1 MRTLLIALTV
11 LLLASPAAPAAP
23 TPVHEVRAA
32 QAEEAFVGGLL
43 VPGPAPETLL
53 VKSYPDRPSIATYDV
68 ALTALWLLERGRRDE
83 AGRLLAGVAALQYA
97 DGSVPFSF
105 ELPAPKPEVAYVR
118 SGAIAWVGYA
128 AARYL
133 NDAAEGPHREV
144 IAAMAHRLAA
154 YLLAHRVTVGGD
166 RREGLV
172 TGGAGRFKYEI
183 TAKGITE
190 TLVPG
195 ELSWASTEHNIDAFF
210 FLRQL
215 ARATENP
222 RYQRAAE
229 EIAGAIVARLW
240 DEAAGQF
247 YQGVDRRPDPTRA
260 LDCASWGALF
270 LLAVGDEARAQ
281 RAYLA
286 AEQLYVATDRVGG
299 HKPYAK
305 RALIESRALA
315 EHFGETRRW
324 DEFSAVWPE
333 GSAGVALAA
342 WRLGYL
348 KRARE
353 ILGEMEKLRTP
364 AGGLPC
370 LTREIPMEF
379 TAAPALAGT
388 VWVSLVRAEMGAGPS
403 RAMIWGGARRSP

>member
-1 MRTLLIALTV
+1 MRSLLIALS
-11 LLLASPAAPAAP
+11 LFQLALPAAPP
-23 TPVHEVRAA
+23 PED
-32 QAEEAFVGGLL
+32 AFLGSLL

-53 VKSYPDRPSIATYDV
+53 VKSYADRPSISTYDV
-68 ALTALWLLERGRRDE
+68 GLETLWLLERGRRDE

-133 NDAAEGPHREV
+133 NDAPDGPHREA

-154 YLLAHRVTVGGD
+154 YLLEHRVTTEGD
-166 RREGLV
+166 RREGLI
-172 TGGAGRFKYEI
+172 TGGAGRYRYDVTE
-183 TAKGITE
+183 AGIQE

-195 ELSWASTEHNIDAFF
+195 ALSWVSAEHNIDAYF

-215 ARATENP
+215 GRATENA
-222 RYQRAAE
+222 RYQAAAE
-229 EIAGAIVARLW
+229 QLARAVVERMW
-240 DEAAGQF
+240 DEPAGQF
-247 YQGVDRRPDPTRA
+247 FQGLDRKPDPTPA

-270 LLAVGDEARAQ
+270 LLAIGDRQRAE
-281 RAYLA
+281 RAYLV
-286 AEQLYVATDRVGG
+286 AERTYAVTAPERQVAGHRPYV
-299 HKPYAK
+299 K
-305 RALIESRALA
+305 RPLIESRALA
-315 EHFGETRRW
+315 DYYSDRLPVRAW
-324 DEFSAVWPE
+324 DDFPAVWPE

-342 WRLGYL
+342 WRLGYM

-353 ILGEMEKLRTP
+353 ILGEMDKLRQP
-364 AGGLPC
+364 EGGLPC

-379 TAAPALAGT
+379 TSAPALAGT
-388 VWVSLVRAEMGAGPS
+388 VWVSLVRAEMASGPS
-403 RAMIWGGARRSP
+403 RAMIWGR